1 MQPAYEIPQF
11 TSSKAQANTVEA
23 DLLAIPI
30 AQDDRAAAA
39 AFDKA
44 SSGELTMAFERTE
57 FCGKPCEVWITRCAS
72 GWKTTGIILVGVG
85 PRGDLNVERVRR
97 MASCV
102 GMTARAQ
109 RRSRVAFH
117 VPADWTN
124 ESWLEALAEGVTFA
138 NFDNGHYK
146 SRTEGRF
153 FLSSVH
159 VASEGFAPAMAV
171 LERGR
176 RVGEAINA
184 ARVLINEPGNNLT
197 PREMVARASAFATVP
212 HVTSEILDEKK
223 LEELQMGLLLG
234 VARGSAE
241 PPRLLVLRYDPPGAP
256 ASPVLGLVGKGIT
269 FDTGGLSLKPAD
281 GMERMKDDMAGGATV
296 VAALRTAALEG
307 VKLRMIAI
315 VPCTE
320 NMPGGRA
327 TKPGDIHRG
336 ASGITVEINNT
347 DAEGRLILGDGL
359 WYARQL
365 GATHLVDVAT
375 LTGAVV
381 VALGKITTGLFGT
394 EGWVEVVR
402 DAAARGGEKVWP
414 LPLFEEYKDQ
424 LKSEIA
430 DMINSPGRP
439 GGSITAAMFL
449 KEFTGGLPWAHL
461 DIAGTAWAE
470 ETRAWAPKGA
480 TGVMVR
486 TLVELARTAGS
497 GWPVSK

>member
-1 MQPAYEIPQF
+1 MQPAYEIPRF
-11 TSSKAQANTVEA
+11 TASSAQANTIEA
-23 DLLAIPI
+23 DLVAIPI

-44 SSGELTMAFERTE
+44 SRGELSAAFERSE
-57 FCGKPCEVWITRCAS
+57 FTGKSCEVWITRCAS
-72 GWKTTGIILVGVG
+72 GWKTTSVILVGVG
-85 PRGDLNVERVRR
+85 PRAELGVERVRR
-97 MASCV
+97 MASCAGV
-102 GMTARAQ
+102 YARNQ
-109 RRSRVAFH
+109 RRARVGIQL
-117 VPADWTN
+117 PDDWAN
-124 ESWLEALAEGVTFA
+124 DAWIEAIAEGVTFA

-146 SRTEGRF
+146 SRADGRF
-153 FLSSVH
+153 FISSVH
-159 VASEGFAPAMAV
+159 VARDGAAPSAEV

-176 RVGEAINA
+176 RVGEAVNA
-184 ARVLINEPGNNLT
+184 ARLLINEPGNSLT
-197 PREMVARASAFATVP
+197 PREMVARASAFAAVP
-212 HVTSEILDEKK
+212 HVTSEILDEKR
-223 LEELQMGLLLG
+223 LDELKMGLLLG

-307 VKLRMIAI
+307 VKLRMIAV

-327 TKPGDIHRG
+327 TKPGDVHRG

-394 EGWVEVVR
+394 DGWVDVIR
-402 DAAARGGEKVWP
+402 NAAIRGGEKIWP
-414 LPLFEEYKDQ
+414 MPLFDEYKDQ

-430 DMINSPGRP
+430 DMLNSPGRP

-461 DIAGTAWAE
+461 DIAGTAWAD